1 MQYFEERDG
10 KLIFRYNGETVQVE
24 AWGQDSLRAVSYTH
38 LDVYKRQ
45 H

>member
-24 AWGQDSLRAVSYTH
+24 AWGQGQVLQCPQQSAW
-38 LDVYKRQ
+38 
-45 H
+45 

>member
-24 AWGQDSLRAVSYTH
+24 GQSACPQQSAW
-38 LDVYKRQ
+38 
-45 H
+45 